1 MYFYLHRNSKKW
13 TFYSVKILKCESF
26 LSALRRNS
34 KKGPVNFYLNLS
46 KAFDSLNHNILL
58 NKLSYY
64 GVTHMANTLLRSYL
78 SNRKQY
84 VMVGDVSSS
93 TQPITSGVPQGS
105 VIGPFLFNVLI
116 NDIIKSSDKFN
127 FILYADDT
135 TLNSTLDVFG
145 DTVNEIQ
152 LAIMMD
158 LQKISKWLDLNKLC
172 LNITKSKFMLF
183 HMPQRITPQLHL
195 NIKGSPIENVN
206 EFNFLGLTL
215 DCNLNFKP
223 HTKIIAAKISRVIGV
238 LHKLKYIFPA
248 YLLRMIYNSL
258 ILPHLNYSL
267 LAWGIQCPNIEL
279 LQKKAVRVVNF
290 KSPVAHTEPILKG
303 MNQLKLPDM
312 YTCQLLKLYYKLYR
326 IKLPAYFENF
336 LPEYGD
342 SQHNLR
348 NNCIGLPAIRCEFG
362 KLNAKYQMHFR
373 LRELANPSN
382 PPLYPNINPLLHKV
396 SKKWSNISIFCI
408 RCCIGVT
415 FGCTLFYKKI
425 GEGVGVFQNV
435 HYNGHHGSQM
445 LKY

>member
-1 MYFYLHRNSKKW
+1 M
-13 TFYSVKILKCESF
+13 
-26 LSALRRNS
+26 
-34 KKGPVNFYLNLS
+34 
-46 KAFDSLNHNILL
+46 
-58 NKLSYY
+58 
-64 GVTHMANTLLRSYL
+64 
-78 SNRKQY
+78 
-84 VMVGDVSSS
+84 
-93 TQPITSGVPQGS
+93 
-105 VIGPFLFNVLI
+105 
-116 NDIIKSSDKFN
+116 
-127 FILYADDT
+127 YADDT
-135 TLNSTLDVFG
+135 TLNLTLDVFG

-223 HTKIIAAKISRVIGV
+223 HTKFIAAKISRVIGV
-238 LHKLKYIFPA
+238 TPTKNFPA

-267 LAWGIQCPNIEL
+267 LAWGTQCPNIEL

-290 KSPVAHTEPILKG
+290 KSPVAHNEPILKG
-303 MNQLKLPDM
+303 MNQLKLL
-312 YTCQLLKLYYKLYR
+312 TCILANYLLLKLYYKLYR
-326 IKLPAYFENF
+326 NKLPAYFENF

-348 NNCIGLPAIRCEFG
+348 NNCIRLLAIRCEFG

-373 LRELANPSN
+373 LPELANLSN
-382 PPLYPNINPLLHKV
+382 PPLYPNINIDNDVTTRSLTGFSKHIKSKFLSGYSLH
-396 SKKWSNISIFCI
+396 CD
-408 RCCIGVT
+408 
-415 FGCTLFYKKI
+415 I
-425 GEGVGVFQNV
+425 GECYACN
-435 HYNGHHGSQM
+435 NS
-445 LKY
+445 